1 MRSALLIFL
10 ALLLYG
16 LTHSLLA
23 ALGLKR
29 WARRTFGAAAARL
42 YRLLY
47 TLWAVVSFLPV
58 LYLMWRLPDTPL
70 YRIPQPWAQ
79 AGYLAQI
86 AGLALAAWS
95 LAVTDVWA
103 FLGLRQLA
111 SANPDGNLEHL
122 TVRGPYEWVRHP
134 MYTGT
139 LLFLWGAPAMT
150 LNRLAF
156 TAGVTLYF
164 IIGGYFEERKLLAQF
179 GAAYEAY
186 RRRTP
191 MLLPPWF

>member
-1 MRSALLIFL
+1 VHSALLIFL

-23 ALGLKR
+23 AMGLKR
-29 WARRTFGAAAARL
+29 WTRRTFGVGAARL

-58 LYLMWRLPDTPL
+58 LYLTWSRPDTPL

-79 AGYLAQI
+79 AGYLVQV
-86 AGLALAAWS
+86 AGLALGAWS

-103 FLGLRQLA
+103 FLGLRQLM
-111 SANPDGNLEHL
+111 SADPEETLERL

-139 LLFLWGAPAMT
+139 LLFLWGAPAMS

-156 TAGVTLYF
+156 AIGVTLYF

-179 GAAYEAY
+179 GEAYEAY